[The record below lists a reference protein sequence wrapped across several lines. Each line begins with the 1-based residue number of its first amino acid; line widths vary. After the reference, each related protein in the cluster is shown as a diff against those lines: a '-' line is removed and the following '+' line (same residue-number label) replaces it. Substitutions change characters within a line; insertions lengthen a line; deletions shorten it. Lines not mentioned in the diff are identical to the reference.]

1 MQKMRVAFIV
11 NIALVTSL
19 VCMDTGCRTKTGGWR
34 WPWQKDRSMELGAS
48 GEDFIDP
55 ELLTGSDIPGVY
67 DESGALVSGARFE
80 DTLQQVQGV
89 TFSPIYFAF
98 DSYVLP
104 PHEIAKV
111 DAVGQHLI
119 ATPGHVLVIEGHC
132 DERGS
137 NEYNLAL
144 GENRALAVRSYLV
157 NMGVQADRIQTC
169 SFGEEK
175 PAVMGTGESVWSLNR
190 RGEFALFQK

>member
-11 NIALVTSL
+11 NMALVASL
-19 VCMDTGCRTKTGGWR
+19 VCMDTGCRTKAGGWR
-34 WPWQKDRSMELGAS
+34 WPWQKDRSMELGAP

-67 DESGALVSGARFE
+67 DEGGALVSGARFE

-137 NEYNLAL
+137 NEYNLSL

-157 NMGVQADRIQTC
+157 NMGIQADRIQTR